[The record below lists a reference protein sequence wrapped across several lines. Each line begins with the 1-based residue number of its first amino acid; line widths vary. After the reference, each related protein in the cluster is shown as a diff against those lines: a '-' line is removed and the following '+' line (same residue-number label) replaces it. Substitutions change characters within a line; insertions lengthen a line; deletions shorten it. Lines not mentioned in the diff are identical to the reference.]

1 MRLLPLL
8 ASCLLASGAPTG
20 KVATATVRVAVVG
33 AGGYIGSRLHEHL
46 ERRGFAVTGYD
57 RSTRLIA
64 SAGSLTFR
72 APVSAGQL
80 FDKELHAFDVVIF
93 LGGLTGRVACDTA
106 QSAAKVHKENVEE
119 PVNLAKRMRPHQLL
133 IFASTSA
140 IAEGSGDVPMR
151 ENGTVQTVLLDSYS
165 ASMYARERAMAS
177 LASGASSAAAS
188 LPQLV
193 GLRFGTVIGVS
204 RGQRTDLGPMAL
216 LRSAFTSGVLR
227 VAHPET
233 HRAFLWLE
241 DLVEGF
247 ASLIQRARGVGTGA
261 TRYTRRFGI
270 FNLLSFNS
278 NVAALAAAV
287 AARTGTRIDTLE
299 HRPAKD
305 SVGFTLDGAA
315 FGQAFGFTPKGDL
328 AAAVNDLVAHAP
340 NSISAKGVVRSHT
353 VPKYLPTYPHSPTAR
368 RPVSRPARSYPV
380 PSHSRSCRR
389 VSCAPPAASEGW
401 RARRWAPPCQHL
413 GGRAYAERRSRAH
426 RRLDPVPRMRIT
438 QPAAHARP
446 PTPASR
452 QRLLQDDTGV
462 PQLRAPPAAARALS
476 HMQPPSSLA
485 ARKPQTPLL

>member
-20 KVATATVRVAVVG
+20 ELTAVANVRVAVVG

-46 ERRGFAVTGYD
+46 VRRGFAVTGYD
-57 RSTRLIA
+57 RSTSLIA

-72 APVSAGQL
+72 APVSAIEL
-80 FDKELHAFDVVIF
+80 LDEELHAFDVLIF

-106 QSAAKVHKENVEE
+106 QSAAKVHKENVEA

-151 ENGTVQTVLLDSYS
+151 ENGTVQTGLLDSYS

-216 LRSAFTSGVLR
+216 VRSSFTSGVLR

-233 HRAFLWLE
+233 HRAYLWLE

-247 ASLIQRARGVGTGA
+247 ATLIQRARGVGTGV

-287 AARTGTRIDTLE
+287 AARTGARIDTVE

-328 AAAVNDLVAHAP
+328 AAAVNDIVAHAP
-340 NSISAKGVVRSHT
+340 NSISAKGVVRAHT
-353 VPKYLPTYPHSPTAR
+353 LPKYLPTYPHSN
-368 RPVSRPARSYPV
+368 
-380 PSHSRSCRR
+380 RSCGR
-389 VSCAPPAASEGW
+389 VSCAPPTASEAW
-401 RARRWAPPCQHL
+401 RARRWAPPCQLL
-413 GGRAYAERRSRAH
+413 GGRIRAYAERRSRAH
-426 RRLDPVPRMRIT
+426 HRLDPLPRMRIT

-446 PTPASR
+446 PPPASR
-452 QRLLQDDTGV
+452 QRLLQDDTGG
-462 PQLRAPPAAARALS
+462 PQLRAPPAAARALP

-485 ARKPQTPLL
+485 ARKPQTPLLRLPLRVWYLRYTAKAL